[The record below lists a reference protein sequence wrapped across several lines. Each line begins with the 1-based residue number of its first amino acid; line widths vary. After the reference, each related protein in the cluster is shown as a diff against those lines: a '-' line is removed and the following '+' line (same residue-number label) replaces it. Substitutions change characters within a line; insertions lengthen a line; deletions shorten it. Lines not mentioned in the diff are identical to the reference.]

1 MEDVITEQDI
11 LDLAWKQRDLNFA
24 PGAEH
29 LYSNTGYTLLAVTVK
44 RVSGQSLR
52 EFAHERIFAPLG
64 MTNTH
69 FHDDHRMVVPNRAY
83 SYALRE
89 GGEGFEH
96 RVLSFANVGT
106 TSLFTTVEDLAR
118 WDHNF
123 YEPQVGG
130 PEAIALLQQRG
141 MLNDGKTIDY
151 AAGLAIGE
159 YRGLKTVGHGG
170 ADAGYRADIVRFL
183 EERFTVIVLANRS
196 DANPGAL
203 TRQVADLYLADRLGP
218 APTQE
223 PAQPTAPTEKT
234 LTPDQLAEY
243 EGDFFSDELTAIYTV
258 TLRDGTLTMRVRKG
272 EFPLRPLERS
282 DTFTGDLGQITFTRT
297 RSKRVNGF
305 TVTTGRIRN
314 LRFRKTLKYRS
325 PPPIS

>member
-24 PGAEH
+24 PGAEY
-29 LYSNTGYTLLAVTVK
+29 LYCNTGYTLLAVTVK

-52 EFAHERIFAPLG
+52 EFAQDRIFTPLG

-69 FHDDHRMVVPNRAY
+69 FHDDHRMIVPNRAY
-83 SYALRE
+83 SYAPRE
-89 GGEGFEH
+89 GGDGFEH

-118 WDHNF
+118 WDQNF
-123 YEPQVGG
+123 YEPRIGG
-130 PEAIALLQQRG
+130 PEAIALLEQRG
-141 MLNDGKTIDY
+141 LLNDGKMIEY

-170 ADAGYRADIVRFL
+170 ADAGYRADILRFP
-183 EERFTVIVLANRS
+183 EERFTAIVLANRA

-218 APTQE
+218 APNAE
-223 PAQPTAPTEKT
+223 PARPAAPTEKT
-234 LTPDQLAEY
+234 VDADRLAEY
-243 EGDFFSDELTAIYTV
+243 TGDFFSDELTAIYTLQ
-258 TLRDGTLTMRVRKG
+258 LRDGTLYLRMRKG
-272 EFPLRPLERS
+272 ELPLRPAES
-282 DTFTGDLGQITFTRT
+282 PDTFTGDLGQVSFTRT
-297 RSKRVNGF
+297 RSKRINGL
-305 TVTTGRIRN
+305 TITTGRVRN
-314 LRFRKTLKYRS
+314 LRFRKTLKYRR
-325 PPPIS
+325 